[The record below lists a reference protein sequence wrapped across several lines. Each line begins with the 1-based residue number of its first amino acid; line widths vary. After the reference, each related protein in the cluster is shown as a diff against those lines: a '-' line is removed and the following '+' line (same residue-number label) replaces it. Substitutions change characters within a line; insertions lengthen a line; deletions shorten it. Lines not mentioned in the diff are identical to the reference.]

1 MQSRAVRLI
10 SQINC
15 RFLTD
20 AAGPLN
26 GIKVLDI
33 SRVLAGPFCAM
44 LLGDLGAEVT
54 KVERPGHGDDTR
66 HWPPLMGTEA
76 TYFMSV
82 NRNKKSIAVDL
93 KAKEGQEIIKKLAS
107 KSDILL
113 HNYVP
118 GNMEDF
124 GLGYEDLA
132 QLNPGL
138 IYCSITGFGET
149 GPHADRGGYDVIV
162 SGIAGL
168 MHLTGPK
175 DGDPVKVGLPM
186 TDLSTALYAHGAIMA
201 ALLSRHR
208 TGKGQKLQ
216 CSLLQTQV
224 SLLVYVGSNYLNLGI
239 EGRRWGT
246 EHPSIVPYQG
256 FGTADGQIIIGA
268 GNDNLFSTLCE
279 IIGLPHLATDEK
291 YSTNERRVKNR
302 KELVAILSNRLSEHG
317 NSYWLKAFERSK
329 IPFGPVNSIGEA
341 FLDPQVKHLEMV
353 QSITHPTVGEVKFTG
368 PAVTYSGFDQ
378 PIRLPPPMLGQH
390 TREVLQSLD
399 YNEDRILQLHNTG
412 IVQISNC

>member
-1 MQSRAVRLI
+1 MTNQ
-10 SQINC
+10 NC
-15 RFLTD
+15 CLLTY
-20 AAGPLN
+20 AAGPLD

-33 SRVLAGPFCAM
+33 TRVLAGPFCAM
-44 LLGDLGAEVT
+44 LLGDLGAEVI

-66 HWPPLMGTEA
+66 HWPPLMGTES

-93 KAKEGQEIIKKLAS
+93 KAKEGQEIIKKLALHC
-107 KSDILL
+107 DILL
-113 HNYVP
+113 HNYMP
-118 GNMEDF
+118 GGMEHF

-132 QLNPGL
+132 ALNPAL

-149 GPHADRGGYDVIV
+149 GPHADRGGYDVIA
-162 SGIAGL
+162 SGVAGL

-175 DGDPVKVGLPM
+175 DGAPVKVGLPM
-186 TDLSTALYAHGAIMA
+186 TDLSTALYAHGAVMA

-216 CSLLQTQV
+216 CNLLQTQV

-239 EGRRWGT
+239 QARRCGT

-268 GNDNLFSTLCE
+268 GNDNLFSALCE

-291 YSTNERRVKNR
+291 YSTNENRVKNR
-302 KELVAILSNRLSEHG
+302 EELVAILSKRFSEHG
-317 NSYWLKAFERSK
+317 NSHWLKLLERSK
-329 IPFGPVNSIGEA
+329 IPFGPVNSIPET
-341 FLDPQVKHLEMV
+341 FSDLQVQHLGMV
-353 QSITHPTVGEVKFTG
+353 RSIKHPTVGEVKFTG
-368 PAVTYSGFDQ
+368 PAVTYGGFDQ
-378 PIRLPPPMLGQH
+378 PTRLPPPILGQH

-399 YNEDRILQLHNTG
+399 YDDDRISRLQHTG
-412 IVQISNC
+412 IIQIWDS